1 MWIILEII
9 IDSISS
15 IGSSSSS
22 HQPRLGE
29 SDFDRRAR
37 KTWEYILFAL
47 VIIAIITGTVLYFL
61 GIFE

>member
-9 IDSISS
+9 IDSIFS

-37 KTWEYILFAL
+37 KTSEYILFVL
-47 VIIAIITGTVLYFL
+47 VIIAIITGTLLYFL